1 MKEEG
6 EVEKDLEEVDVDL
19 ENDLQ
24 DFAQAANELECLGE
38 GLLQRIYRTFSIH
51 VTSRHDFL

>member
-24 DFAQAANELECLGE
+24 DFAQAANELECFGE
-38 GLLQRIYRTFSIH
+38 GLLQ
-51 VTSRHDFL
+51 

>member
-1 MKEEG
+1 MRIPPSFSIQIRMKEEG

-24 DFAQAANELECLGE
+24 DFAQAANELECFGE
-38 GLLQRIYRTFSIH
+38 GLLQ
-51 VTSRHDFL
+51 